1 MKTIHLYI
9 ALLVWVLLP
18 IVTLAEKNKLLE
30 TIKNESDVGVI
41 YEYISGKHW
50 TSENLTIMKALWEK
64 DFKTYPDLPREK
76 LNDDLVRLALA
87 NVLLQAGR
95 QCHIKIDMDE
105 VHDFVKSKT
114 KSSDIGIK
122 EKAIYLLGMAGYDE
136 DIPLFS
142 SIVKSEQLGFAEQAA
157 LALLFFNSSAALN
170 ALQDLSKQ
178 VKRPSLKKALQELV
192 TTYQN
197 GGLTT
202 KKCAE

>member
-18 IVTLAEKNKLLE
+18 IVTLAEENKLLE

-41 YEYISGKHW
+41 YEYISGKRW
-50 TSENLTIMKALWEK
+50 TSENLIIMKAFWEK
-64 DFKTYPDLPREK
+64 DFKTCPDLPREK
-76 LNDDLVRLALA
+76 LNDDIIRLALA

-95 QCHIKIDMDE
+95 QCKIKIDMDE
-105 VHDFVKSKT
+105 IHDFVKSKT
-114 KSSDIGIK
+114 MSNDIGIK
-122 EKAIYLLGMAGYDE
+122 SKATYLLGLAGYNE
-136 DIPLFS
+136 DIPFLS
-142 SIVKSEQLGFAEQAA
+142 SIVKSEQQGFAEEAA

-170 ALQDLSKQ
+170 ALRNLSKQ
-178 VKRPSLKKALQELV
+178 VKRPSLKMTLQELA

-202 KKCAE
+202 KKCAK